1 MARHGRPLP
10 EPADLDIPWTR
21 GGAASRLRELLVCG
35 VLSPLMDLY
44 TRRRVFGRERLDA
57 LAGPVVF
64 VANHNS
70 HMDTPVI
77 LRALP
82 GRWRR
87 RTGVA
92 AAVDYFYRKRRNALS
107 ASLAFGTVPLD
118 RKGGAGVGQGQTA
131 HLDRLIHD
139 GGSLL
144 VFPEGTRSR
153 DGRVGRLRSG
163 AAMLAAKHQ
172 LPIVPI
178 HLSGTRH
185 AMPRGHR
192 WMVFKGGLPGPRHR
206 IEVRFGNPIV
216 PGARE
221 RPSQVM
227 ERVRLF
233 LAECGAE
240 TEDEPH
246 AEHARQ
252 RQAA

>member
-1 MARHGRPLP
+1 MP

-21 GGAASRLRELLVCG
+21 TSLASRLRELLICG
-35 VLSPLMDLY
+35 VLGPLMDLY
-44 TRRRVFGRERLDA
+44 TRRRVAGRECLDD
-57 LAGPVVF
+57 LSGPVVF

-87 RTGVA
+87 RTAVA
-92 AAVDYFYRKRRNALS
+92 AATDYFYDKRRNALS

-118 RKGGAGVGQGQTA
+118 RSSGAGVGPGQTA
-131 HLDRLIHD
+131 HLDRLLRD

-153 DGRVGRLRSG
+153 DGRVGRLRAG
-163 AAMLAAKHQ
+163 AALLAAEHH

-178 HLSGTRH
+178 YMSGTGE

-192 WMVFKGGLPGPRHR
+192 WMVFKAGRPGPRHA
-206 IEVRFGNPIV
+206 IEIRFGNPIV
-216 PGARE
+216 PRTGE
-221 RPSQVM
+221 RPSEVM

-240 TEDEPH
+240 TEHEPR
-246 AEHARQ
+246 AEHARP
-252 RQAA
+252 RQPA

>member
-1 MARHGRPLP
+1 
-10 EPADLDIPWTR
+10 
-21 GGAASRLRELLVCG
+21 
-35 VLSPLMDLY
+35 MDLY
-44 TRRRVFGRERLDA
+44 TRRRVAGHERLDD
-57 LAGPVVF
+57 LTGPAVF

-87 RTGVA
+87 RTAVA
-92 AAVDYFYRKRRNALS
+92 AAADYFYDKRRKALS

-118 RKGGAGVGQGQTA
+118 RTSGAGVGPRQTA
-131 HLDRLIHD
+131 HLDRLVHD

-144 VFPEGTRSR
+144 FFPEGTRSH
-153 DGRVGRLRSG
+153 DGRVGRLRPG
-163 AAMLAAKHQ
+163 AAVLAAEHQ

-178 HLSGTRH
+178 YVSGTGE

-192 WMVFKGGLPGPRHR
+192 WMLFKAGRPGPRHPLE
-206 IEVRFGNPIV
+206 IRFGKPIA
-216 PGARE
+216 PRAGE
-221 RPSQVM
+221 RPADVM

-240 TEDEPH
+240 TEHEPD
-246 AEHARQ
+246 AEHADRRQ
-252 RQAA
+252 RA

>member
-1 MARHGRPLP
+1 MP
-10 EPADLDIPWTR
+10 EPAELDIPWTR
-21 GGAASRLRELLVCG
+21 SRLASRLRELLVCG
-35 VLSPLMDLY
+35 VLGPLMDLY
-44 TRRRVFGRERLDA
+44 TRRRVTGLESLND
-57 LAGPVVF
+57 LTGPVVF

-87 RTGVA
+87 RTAVA
-92 AAVDYFYRKRRNALS
+92 AATDYFYHKRRNALS

-118 RKGGAGVGQGQTA
+118 RGSGAGVGRNQTA
-131 HLDRLIHD
+131 HLDRLIRE

-163 AAMLAAKHQ
+163 AALLALEHQ
-172 LPIVPI
+172 LPILPI
-178 HLSGTRH
+178 YVSGTRE

-192 WMVFKGGLPGPRHR
+192 WMVFKAGRPGRRHP
-206 IEVRFGNPIV
+206 IEIRFGTPIV
-216 PGARE
+216 AGAGD
-221 RPSQVM
+221 RPSEVM
-227 ERVRLF
+227 ERVRMF

-240 TEDEPH
+240 TERKPRADRTRP
-246 AEHARQ
+246 RQ
-252 RQAA
+252 PV

>member
-1 MARHGRPLP
+1 MR
-10 EPADLDIPWTR
+10 EPADLDIAWTR
-21 GGAASRLRELLVCG
+21 TRWCGRGRGVLICG

-44 TRRRVFGRERLDA
+44 TRLRVVGRERLDN
-57 LAGPVVF
+57 LTGPVVF

-70 HMDTPVI
+70 HMDTPLL

-87 RTGVA
+87 RTAVA
-92 AAVDYFYRKRRNALS
+92 AATDYFYDKRLKALS

-118 RKGGAGVGQGQTA
+118 RSSGAGLGTSQTA
-131 HLDRLIHD
+131 HIDRHIRG

-144 VFPEGTRSR
+144 MFPEGTRSR

-163 AAMLAAKHQ
+163 AALLAAAHR
-172 LPIVPI
+172 VPI
-178 HLSGTRH
+178 MPIYVSGTGE

-192 WMVFKGGLPGPRHR
+192 WMVFKAGRTGARHS
-206 IEVRFGNPIV
+206 IDIRFGGPIRPR
-216 PGARE
+216 PGE
-221 RPSQVM
+221 RPSDVM

-240 TEDEPH
+240 TEREPR
-246 AEHARQ
+246 AERTRP